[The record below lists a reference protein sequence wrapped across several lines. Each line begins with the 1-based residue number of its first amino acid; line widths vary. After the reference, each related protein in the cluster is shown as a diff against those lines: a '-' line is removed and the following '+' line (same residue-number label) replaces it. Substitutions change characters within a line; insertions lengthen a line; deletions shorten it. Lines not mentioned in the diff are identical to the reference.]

1 MSGFALGFYSHNLN
15 TTSMATAKKR
25 TPAKRKPSA
34 TKKRKVKVGEPGA
47 TLKLFGRTYKKS
59 MCGLTKTDATTKAK
73 ARRATGKGAAIKKGV
88 KGYCLYT
95 RG

>member
-1 MSGFALGFYSHNLN
+1 
-15 TTSMATAKKR
+15 MAIAKKR
-25 TPAKRKPSA
+25 TTAKRRKPSA
-34 TKKRKVKVGEPGA
+34 AKKRKAKVGEQAA

-59 MCGLTKTDATTKAK
+59 MCGLTKPEATAKAK
-73 ARRATGKGAAIKKGV
+73 ARRAAGKGAAIKKGV